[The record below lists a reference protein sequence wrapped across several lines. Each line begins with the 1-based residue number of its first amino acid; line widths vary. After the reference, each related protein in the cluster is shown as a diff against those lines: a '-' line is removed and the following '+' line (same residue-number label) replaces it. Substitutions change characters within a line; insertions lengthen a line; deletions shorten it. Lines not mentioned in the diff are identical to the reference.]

1 MFLDKEE
8 DIIGY
13 LTCEQYGQDDRILK
27 SVESEPLSR
36 AAACGKFAL

>member
-13 LTCEQYGQDDRILK
+13 LTCELK
-27 SVESEPLSR
+27 KNDALVVQR
-36 AAACGKFAL
+36 KFL

>member
-13 LTCEQYGQDDRILK
+13 LTCELKKRCPCCTTEILLTK
-27 SVESEPLSR
+27 KCFV
-36 AAACGKFAL
+36 G

>member
-13 LTCEQYGQDDRILK
+13 LTCEFSACQNIRTPYNVKCEQIL
-27 SVESEPLSR
+27 SNQ
-36 AAACGKFAL
+36 